1 MIITIDEGKAF
12 GKVQHPFIIKKKTL
26 EKVWIKEI
34 YLNIIQATYDKHTAN
49 NIVNDEKLK
58 MFTLRSGPR

>member
-1 MIITIDEGKAF
+1 MRETLLAKFNIHLGFK
-12 GKVQHPFIIKKKTL
+12 KKKKTL
-26 EKVWIKEI
+26 EKVGIKEI
-34 YLNIIQATYDKHTAN
+34 YLNIIKATYDKYTAN